1 MRYILVLFCCLLQ
14 QGSIVER
21 AWGCL
26 HAVLEGHKE
35 YNEESHLVNTLPVMK
50 ALKSTLL
57 NLCTKCFSIGV
68 EKRSNPH
75 MKLFAAA
82 MKLSYELELGL
93 PELVAP
99 VLCMSSTAKSDDSSV
114 SSLFVLLSS
123 THEKFCTINDTLL
136 MDYTDFLIES
146 MVWIA
151 ISGKSHD
158 AAIEMITDF
167 CDVSFMVHL
176 CNHLFFLI
184 LWYCKYSNP
193 IVIAC
198 TCTLCLFYVFIT
210 ALPHNA
216 ACIFLQGTYAMYV
229 RMYIIHKYV
238 HMYAC

>member
-1 MRYILVLFCCLLQ
+1 MRYILFLFCCLLQ
-14 QGSIVER
+14 QGSTVER

-35 YNEESHLVNTLPVMK
+35 YNEENHLVNTLSVMK

-82 MKLSYELELGL
+82 MKLSYELKLGL

-99 VLCMSSTAKSDDSSV
+99 VLCMSSTAESDDSSV
-114 SSLFVLLSS
+114 SLFDLLSS
-123 THEKFCTINDTLL
+123 TLEKFCTINDTSL
-136 MDYTDFLIES
+136 MDYTDSLIES

-151 ISGKSHD
+151 ISGKSQD

-167 CDVSFMVHL
+167 CDVRKL
-176 CNHLFFLI
+176 
-184 LWYCKYSNP
+184 
-193 IVIAC
+193 
-198 TCTLCLFYVFIT
+198 YV
-210 ALPHNA
+210 
-216 ACIFLQGTYAMYV
+216 
-229 RMYIIHKYV
+229 
-238 HMYAC
+238 